1 MKYSDHFVNLL
12 VNNGY
17 TTVFYVAG
25 GNIMHLLDSCRS
37 RLECIPVIHEVSAVI
52 AAEYF
57 NESSEK
63 KAFALV
69 TAGPGLTNCVTGIAG
84 AWLEGREVLV
94 VGGQVKSLDLMQQT
108 GVRQNGIQEINGV
121 ELVKSICKASIRVD
135 SIIPDEDFHG
145 YLRMMR
151 EGRPGPV
158 FLEFCLDIQGSE
170 ISTPVDILESKVEVL
185 NSSVLDHFPH
195 QEFLELL
202 DSSTRPL
209 ILLGGGVSRESAKRF
224 LPALEKLNIPIM
236 TTWNGADRIDS
247 QHPLYFG
254 RPNTWGQR
262 SANIILQQADLLI
275 SLGSRLG
282 LQQTG
287 FNWQEF
293 VPLGKV
299 IQVDIDTSELKK
311 SHPHVD
317 LSINA
322 HVDQVLEFLVHVD
335 RPSDLKSLE
344 WLDFARQVR
353 TLCPLSEDQN
363 TQHDGYINPYEF
375 VLKLSDV
382 APSNALVIP
391 CSSGGAF
398 TTMMQAFNQKMG
410 QTMIT
415 NKGLAS
421 MGYGLAGAIGASIA
435 NRDRTVFL
443 VEGDGGFAQNLQELG
458 TAKASKSK
466 VKIFIYSNE
475 GYASIRMTQKN
486 YFGGAYMGCDT
497 LTGLGLPNWGE
508 IFKAYDIPCEKL
520 TLSDMQKDSFKD
532 QIQDESCRAFILSI
546 HPDQSYFPKIT
557 SSVNIDGQMTSD
569 PLHLMTPPLEESIQ
583 KLVFRYTA
591 TTNDKE

>member
-1 MKYSDHFVNLL
+1 MKYSDHFIDLL
-12 VNNGY
+12 VEDGY

-37 RLECIPVIHEVSAVI
+37 RLECVPVIHEMSAVI
-52 AAEYF
+52 GAEYF
-57 NESSEK
+57 NESSNS

-94 VGGQVKSLDLMQQT
+94 VGGQVKSSDLMRKT
-108 GVRQNGIQEINGV
+108 GVRQNGIQEIDGV
-121 ELVKSICKASIRVD
+121 ELVKSICKAAIRID
-135 SIIPDEDFHG
+135 SIVSDSEFQE
-145 YLRMMR
+145 YLKVMR
-151 EGRPGPV
+151 EGRPGPL
-158 FLEFCLDIQGSE
+158 FLEFCLDVQGSE
-170 ISTPVDILESKVEVL
+170 VSTTSEIAGSFAQ
-185 NSSVLDHFPH
+185 N
-195 QEFLELL
+195 L
-202 DSSTRPL
+202 DSFEQIRFPEEEFRRMLDSCKRPI
-209 ILLGGGVSRESAKRF
+209 ILLGGGVSRESAAKY

-247 QHPLYFG
+247 QHPHYFG

-293 VPLGKV
+293 IPLGKV
-299 IQVDIDTSELKK
+299 IQVDIDPAELNK

-317 LSINA
+317 LKIQA
-322 HVDQVLEFLVHVD
+322 DVDQVLEVMCQID
-335 RPSDLKSLE
+335 RPKDSESKE

-353 TLCPLSEDQN
+353 DMCPLSEDQN
-363 TQHDGYINPYEF
+363 SKYDGYVNPFDF
-375 VLKLSDV
+375 VLKLSEV
-382 APSNALVIP
+382 APSDALIIP

-398 TTMMQAFNQKMG
+398 TSMMQAFNQKLG

-415 NKGLAS
+415 NNGLAS

-435 NRDRTVFL
+435 NRNKTVFL

-458 TAKASKSK
+458 TAKASGSK
-466 VKIFIYSNE
+466 IKIFLYSNE

-497 LTGLGLPNWGE
+497 STGLGLPNWGA
-508 IFKAYDIPCEKL
+508 IFSAYDIPCETL
-520 TLSDMQKDSFKD
+520 TLSDMQTDSFIE
-532 QIQDESCRAFILSI
+532 QIQDDSCRAYIVQI
-546 HPDQSYFPKIT
+546 HPEQSYFPKIS
-557 SSVNIDGQMTSD
+557 SSVDNSGQMTSD

-583 KLVFRYTA
+583 RLVFRYTS
-591 TTNDKE
+591 TINDRE